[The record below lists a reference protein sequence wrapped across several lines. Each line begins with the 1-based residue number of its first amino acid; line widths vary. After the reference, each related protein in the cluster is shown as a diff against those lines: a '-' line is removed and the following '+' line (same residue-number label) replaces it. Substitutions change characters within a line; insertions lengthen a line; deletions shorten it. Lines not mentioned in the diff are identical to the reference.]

1 MTIDLDVREMVHG
14 ERHGTIFQRLAGLE
28 PGETL
33 RLTNDHDP
41 VPLRYQIDAQWPD
54 HYLWEYVEAGP
65 ELWVVDIT
73 SRARVFDARPILAA
87 GGEPFAEI
95 MASVAALGD
104 DEIFVLYAPFDP
116 IPLQGVLS
124 EQGFRYV
131 VDQLDES
138 NWRVIFIRQ

>member
-14 ERHGTIFQRLAGLE
+14 ERHGTIFHRLADLE
-28 PGETL
+28 TGQTL

-54 HYLWEYVEAGP
+54 HYRWEYVESGP
-65 ELWVVDIT
+65 ERWVVDIT
-73 SRARVFDARPILAA
+73 SRARVFDARPILAS
-87 GGEPFAEI
+87 GGEPFGDI
-95 MASVAALGD
+95 MAAVAELD
-104 DEIFVLYAPFDP
+104 EDEIFVLHAPFDP

-138 NWRVIFIRQ
+138 NWRVIFLRQ